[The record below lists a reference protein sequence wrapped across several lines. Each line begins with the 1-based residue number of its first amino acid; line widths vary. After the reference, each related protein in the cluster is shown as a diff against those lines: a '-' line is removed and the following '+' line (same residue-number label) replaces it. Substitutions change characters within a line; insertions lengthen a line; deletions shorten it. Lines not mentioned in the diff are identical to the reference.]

1 MSSVVAAAPG
11 GGPATPLR
19 ARRRNVVPYLL
30 LLPGIAWLFVFF
42 VLPTLSLA
50 SQSLQTGDI
59 DSGYALTWHWQ
70 TYQVAISTYSGQL
83 LRSVIY
89 AGVATA
95 LTLLFGYP
103 LAWFL
108 AHRAGRLKNLL
119 LVLVIA
125 PFFTSFL
132 IRTLAWQT
140 ILGEQGILVNAASF
154 LHLTWLLNAFE
165 SVLGWL
171 GLISNHQLLSSPF
184 AVICGLTYNF
194 LPFMVLPLYANLE
207 RLDLRLTEAASDLY
221 ATPVQA
227 FRKVIWPLTLP
238 GVVAGTLLTFIPAT
252 GDYINSVLLGS
263 TRTTMIG
270 QVIDAQ
276 FLRVLNYPLAA
287 ALSFVLMVLI
297 IVMVSVYVRRAGTEE
312 LL

>member
-1 MSSVVAAAPG
+1 
-11 GGPATPLR
+11 LR
-19 ARRRNVVPYLL
+19 SRRKNWVPYALL
-30 LLPGIAWLFVFF
+30 IPGILWLFVFF

-50 SQSLQTGDI
+50 SQSLQTGDV
-59 DSGYALTWHWQ
+59 DNGYALTWHWQ
-70 TYQVAISTYSGQL
+70 TYGDAISTYWSQL
-83 LRSVIY
+83 VRSVTY
-89 AGVATA
+89 AGIATA

-108 AHRAGRLKNLL
+108 AHRAGRLKNIL

-140 ILGEQGILVNAASF
+140 ILGEQGLLVQVTSF
-154 LHLTWLLNAFE
+154 LHLSWLLNAFE

-221 ATPVQA
+221 ATPVQT

-287 ALSFVLMVLI
+287 ALSFVLMLLI